1 MKAHQW
7 LNPINKETCIFG
19 YQTATMRAT
28 FKKSIILLFT
38 LGSTLLNAQ
47 TGIQEENKVSSRIEK
62 VVVYTQGAKLESKG
76 STTLKTGI
84 QTLVFNGLSAQIDAS
99 SIEVKSNAD
108 ILVYGTSFRL
118 DYLNVK
124 ESDAFKKLN
133 DSLLFERTQLAKLT
147 ISKRAYEEEFAVM
160 QANRLVSGENSGLS
174 TTELEKMVNFVRT
187 RMVDIGLKK
196 LEIEEKEKKQNERIA
211 RIERQIAEISNK
223 GSKAL
228 GEIVVE
234 LSAAQSGNATFEL
247 SYFVTNC
254 GWHPT
259 YDVRVNEVGAQ
270 MEIAAKA
277 KVFQQTGQDWKN
289 VRLSISTGNP
299 SKGSTSPVLNPWT
312 LYFLPENQPKPAPMM
327 RSSRAMDSGAP
338 ASLSEI
344 EVSSSKRLKQEDISN
359 YTKLNDEV
367 PVNALFEIN
376 LPYSIKGDGKE
387 VLVDIQKYKV
397 DATYSY
403 FTIPKIETEAFLVA
417 SFVNESRPELM
428 PGMANVYF
436 ERNYVGQSMLNMQ
449 SSDDTLRF
457 SLGRDNAVRIER
469 KQLSDF
475 SEKASISG
483 ATKRVN
489 RSYEIT
495 VKNNRKQA
503 IEIDI
508 EDQIPL
514 TSSDEISI
522 EGIKHEGASLEKET
536 GKLKWKVT
544 LQSGATTKL
553 PFSYAVKYPRKK
565 KINGF

>member
-1 MKAHQW
+1 
-7 LNPINKETCIFG
+7 
-19 YQTATMRAT
+19 MRAT
-28 FKKSIILLFT
+28 SKKSIILLFILVCT
-38 LGSTLLNAQ
+38 FLNAQ
-47 TGIQEENKVSSRIEK
+47 TGIQEENKVNSRVEK
-62 VVVYTQGAKLESKG
+62 VTVYTQGAKLESKG
-76 STTLKTGI
+76 STSLKTGI
-84 QTLVFNGLSAQIDAS
+84 QTLVFNGLSAQIDPS
-99 SIEVKSNAD
+99 SIEVRSNAD
-108 ILVYGTSFRL
+108 ILVYGTAFRL

-124 ESDAFKKLN
+124 ESDDYKKLN
-133 DSLLFERTQLAKLT
+133 DSLLFERNQLAKLT
-147 ISKRAYEEEFAVM
+147 ISKRAYDEEFAVL
-160 QANRLVSGENSGLS
+160 QANRQVSGENSGLS

-196 LEIEEKEKKQNERIA
+196 LEVEEKEKKQTERIA

-234 LSAAQSGNATFEL
+234 LSAAQAGNATFEF
-247 SYFVTNC
+247 SYFVTSC

-312 LYFLPENQPKPAPMM
+312 LYFLPENLPKPASMM
-327 RSSRAMDSGAP
+327 RGSRAMDSGAP
-338 ASLSEI
+338 AAAQLD
-344 EVSSSKRLKQEDISN
+344 EVQIASYKSVKREDISN
-359 YTKLNDEV
+359 YTQLNNEV

-403 FTIPKIETEAFLVA
+403 FTIPKIESEAFLMA
-417 SFVNESRPELM
+417 SFINESRPELM
-428 PGMANVYF
+428 PGTANVYF
-436 ERNYVGQSMLNMQ
+436 ERNYVGQSMLNLQ

-469 KQLSDF
+469 KQLTDF
-475 SEKASISG
+475 SEKASLSG

-489 RSYEIT
+489 RTYEII

-544 LQSGATTKL
+544 LQPGATTKL

-565 KINGF
+565 KISGF